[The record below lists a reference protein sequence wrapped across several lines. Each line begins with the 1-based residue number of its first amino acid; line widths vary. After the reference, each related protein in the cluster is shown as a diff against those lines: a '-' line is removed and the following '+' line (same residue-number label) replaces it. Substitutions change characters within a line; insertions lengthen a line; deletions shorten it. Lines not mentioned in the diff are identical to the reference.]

1 MRGYW
6 KYLIFVVFLVFCGVI
21 TFLLIS
27 LSKIF
32 VLFFI
37 SFTYQSDM
45 LVVL

>member
-27 LSKIF
+27 NVEDEEDNYF
-32 VLFFI
+32 VSEL
-37 SFTYQSDM
+37 
-45 LVVL
+45 